1 MSEKKNVVSNDE
13 NLKDKELDL
22 EELEDVSGGS
32 LKDVNFTNTG
42 DISRDTK
49 SKIKLKLDFN

>member
-13 NLKDKELDL
+13 IMKDKELDL

-32 LKDVNFTNTG
+32 LKDVNFTTTG

>member
-42 DISRDTK
+42 DISKDTK

>member
-13 NLKDKELDL
+13 ILKDKELDL

-42 DISRDTK
+42 DISKDTK
-49 SKIKLKLDFN
+49 IKIKLKLDFN

>member
-13 NLKDKELDL
+13 IMKDKELDL

-42 DISRDTK
+42 DISRDTR